1 MLGLTSE
8 PREKLS
14 HWNDGSSERQSALRE
29 WEGPAGPPVGLL
41 IAGVVILSLGFFTWT
56 YLGPDWRRYMKILSM

>member
-1 MLGLTSE
+1 MLELTSE

-29 WEGPAGPPVGLL
+29 WEGPAGPPVRLL
-41 IAGVVILSLGFFTWT
+41 IAGVVILSLGFSH
-56 YLGPDWRRYMKILSM
+56 GPISAPIGGDI